1 MQKKQA
7 GNNRIYHSAIVCLFL
22 SFLSITKELFYT
34 ICLNFVQMLSE
45 LPFLYVS
52 MKIFY
57 VLSYRHKHA
66 FSIYI
71 RLSST
76 QELSEL
82 LILFP

>member
-22 SFLSITKELFYT
+22 SFLSTTKELFYT

-57 VLSYRHKHA
+57 VLGYRYKHA
-66 FSIYI
+66 FGIYI

-82 LILFP
+82 LIFFP

>member
-1 MQKKQA
+1 
-7 GNNRIYHSAIVCLFL
+7 
-22 SFLSITKELFYT
+22 
-34 ICLNFVQMLSE
+34 MLSE
-45 LPFLYVS
+45 LLFLYVS

-57 VLSYRHKHA
+57 VLGYRHKHA

>member
-1 MQKKQA
+1 
-7 GNNRIYHSAIVCLFL
+7 
-22 SFLSITKELFYT
+22 
-34 ICLNFVQMLSE
+34 MLSE

-57 VLSYRHKHA
+57 VLGYRYKHA
-66 FSIYI
+66 FGIYI

-82 LILFP
+82 LIFFP

>member
-22 SFLSITKELFYT
+22 SFLSTTKDLFWHYLLKLRT
-34 ICLNFVQMLSE
+34 MLSE

-57 VLSYRHKHA
+57 VLGYRYKHA
-66 FSIYI
+66 FGIYI

-82 LILFP
+82 LIFFP